1 MLDKRLVFK
10 EIWRQEGRTGYPL
23 PIRRKYER
31 HKKKFNE
38 GLSVLEQYLKV
49 DPGWCR

>member
-31 HKKKFNE
+31 HKNSLMKGFVFWSNI
-38 GLSVLEQYLKV
+38 
-49 DPGWCR
+49 

>member
-31 HKKKFNE
+31 HKKQFKGFVFWSNI
-38 GLSVLEQYLKV
+38 
-49 DPGWCR
+49 

>member
-23 PIRRKYER
+23 PIRRNMKGI
-31 HKKKFNE
+31 KNSLMKGFVFWSNI
-38 GLSVLEQYLKV
+38 
-49 DPGWCR
+49 

>member
-31 HKKKFNE
+31 HKKQFNE
-38 GLSVLEQYLKV
+38 GVLEQYLKV